1 VYSRSAEIFSEDY
14 AYFSSFSEDWLAHA
28 RQLCERMTERLG
40 LNQRSFVVEIGSN
53 DGYLLRNFVSQGVP
67 VLGIEPTASTASAAR
82 LLGVPTLEKFFDLE
96 VATEIVERHGTADL
110 IVAINVFAHV
120 PYPLEVLKGVRRL
133 LSPNGVFSVEFPH
146 IMTLIDSCEFDTIY
160 HEHFSYFSFT
170 TVEQMMRDSGLVVV
184 EVEELPTHG
193 GSLRVLAMRDD
204 VATLRVDDSV
214 SILLGKEAAGGV
226 RTRSYYESFQPEAVR
241 MKNEFLN
248 FLISSKSRGDVVVGY
263 GAAAKGNTLIN
274 FSGVKEDLMQFVVD
288 KNPNKVGKFLP
299 GSRIPIVGEQLL
311 QEVKPDLI
319 VILPW
324 NLTSEIERQLSYIRE
339 WGGRL
344 AVAVPRMRVW

>member
-1 VYSRSAEIFSEDY
+1 
-14 AYFSSFSEDWLAHA
+14 
-28 RQLCERMTERLG
+28 
-40 LNQRSFVVEIGSN
+40 
-53 DGYLLRNFVSQGVP
+53 
-67 VLGIEPTASTASAAR
+67 
-82 LLGVPTLEKFFDLE
+82 
-96 VATEIVERHGTADL
+96 
-110 IVAINVFAHV
+110 
-120 PYPLEVLKGVRRL
+120 
-133 LSPNGVFSVEFPH
+133 
-146 IMTLIDSCEFDTIY
+146 
-160 HEHFSYFSFT
+160 
-170 TVEQMMRDSGLVVV
+170 
-184 EVEELPTHG
+184 
-193 GSLRVLAMRDD
+193 
-204 VATLRVDDSV
+204 
-214 SILLGKEAAGGV
+214 
-226 RTRSYYESFQPEAVR
+226 
-241 MKNEFLN
+241 
-248 FLISSKSRGDVVVGY
+248 VVVGY